1 MNDAT
6 DQPED
11 AREDTG
17 EISAA
22 EWSALMH
29 RLTRQAERSLWW
41 MRKGTVSTDDT
52 VMSTLR
58 TYLRQA
64 ESGELPPPSDPDSLW
79 PVLEKQLTRK
89 IDKAAATQRY
99 LKNKKAIRYS
109 EMKPQ
114 LDGRPA
120 ESAFA
125 QSGASPEEVEAY
137 VEQALSL
144 LSDEIADEQL
154 LQIARLK
161 LECHTTAEI
170 AQTLELSEHQVR
182 RRLAQVRGLLG
193 KSQEDSQEDS
203 QGDHR

>member
-1 MNDAT
+1 MNSDA
-6 DQPED
+6 DQPDEP
-11 AREDTG
+11 RENSG
-17 EISAA
+17 ELSAA

-29 RLTRQAERSLWW
+29 KLARQAERSLWW
-41 MRKGTVSTDDT
+41 MRKGTVSADDT

-64 ESGELPPPSDPDSLW
+64 DTGELPPPSDPDSLW
-79 PVLEKQLTRK
+79 PVLEKQLSRK

-99 LKNKKAIRYS
+99 LKNKKAVRYS
-109 EMKPQ
+109 EMAPQ

-125 QSGASPEEVEAY
+125 QSGASPEDVETY

-144 LSDEIADEQL
+144 LSEEIADEQL
-154 LQIARLK
+154 LQIARQK

-182 RRLAQVRGLLG
+182 RRLAQVRGLLA
-193 KSQEDSQEDS
+193 QSQEDS
-203 QGDHR
+203 QGDDR